1 MIKLASTTKIKC
13 IDNTGYSGSLTVN
26 NIYQI
31 LSSTE
36 TQYSLVDDLTNTVL
50 IPKTLFKLHY
60 EISMLNSLLP
70 STVGGTDGSE
80 GLDSFGNKF
89 KLVSADS
96 ENLRVNVQDKTTTL
110 TVLIPFLDSYGGV
123 PFALSLLEQ
132 YGFSIVYSQDV
143 AKQFSDRD
151 TFINSY
157 VVPNNYKYNE
167 TSTGIITITDSTNV
181 QIIPNL
187 VGLKL
192 TFA

>member
-50 IPKTLFKLHY
+50 VPKTLFKLHY

-123 PFALSLLEQ
+123 DFTLSLLEQ
-132 YGFSIVYSQDV
+132 YGLSVVYSQDV
-143 AKQFSDRD
+143 LLEYSDRD
-151 TFINSY
+151 LFIEGFIA
-157 VVPNNYKYNE
+157 PNGYKYIE
-167 TSTGIITITDSTNV
+167 TSTGIVTITDSTNT

-187 VGLKL
+187 IGLKI
-192 TFA
+192 TF

>member
-1 MIKLASTTKIKC
+1 MASTTKIKAISNENYTANVTVGLVYVILAETTNEYSI
-13 IDNTGYSGSLTVN
+13 IDDV
-26 NIYQI
+26 
-31 LSSTE
+31 
-36 TQYSLVDDLTNTVL
+36 TNTVL
-50 IPKTLFKLHY
+50 IPKSLFKLHY

-70 STVGGTDGSE
+70 STVGGTDGGE
-80 GLDSFGNKF
+80 GVDSFGNRF

-143 AKQFSDRD
+143 AKDFSDRD

>member
-1 MIKLASTTKIKC
+1 MASTTKIKV
-13 IDNTGYSGSLTVN
+13 ISNVGYTSNITVG
-26 NIYQI
+26 NIYTV
-31 LSSTE
+31 LATTD
-36 TQYSLVDDLTNTVL
+36 TQFSIVDDLTNTILV
-50 IPKTLFKLHY
+50 PKSLFKMHY
-60 EISMLNSLLP
+60 EISALNELLP

-89 KLVSADS
+89 KIVSADS
-96 ENLRVNVQDKTTTL
+96 DNLRVNVQDKTTTL

-123 PFALSLLEQ
+123 NFALVLLEQ
-132 YGFSIVYSQDV
+132 YGFSIVYTQDV

-151 TFINSY
+151 AFINSY

-187 VGLKL
+187 VGLSL
-192 TFA
+192 YFS

>member
-1 MIKLASTTKIKC
+1 MASTTKIKA
-13 IDNTGYSGSLTVN
+13 ISDVGFTSNITIG
-26 NIYQI
+26 NIYTI
-31 LSSTE
+31 LATTE
-36 TQYSLVDDLTNTVL
+36 TQFSIIDDLTNTVL
-50 IPKTLFKLHY
+50 IPKSLFKMHY
-60 EISMLNSLLP
+60 EISALNELLP
-70 STVGGTDGSE
+70 STIGETDGGE
-80 GLDSFGNKF
+80 GIDLFGNKF
-89 KLVSADS
+89 KIVSADS

-143 AKQFSDRD
+143 VKDFSDRD
-151 TFINSY
+151 MFINSY

-167 TSTGIITITDSTNV
+167 TSTGVITITDSTNV